1 MKILLTGGSGHV
13 GRNILAAA
21 PKYNYTFFAP
31 TSKELNLLESA
42 AVKVYIAN
50 LKPDLIIHAAGKV
63 GGIQANIENPVRF
76 LIENLDIGKNLLLAA
91 REAGVKKLMNLGSSC
106 MYPRTAENPL
116 KEELILRGEL
126 EPTNEG
132 YALAKIL
139 VARLAEYLGRE
150 DKTLQYKTIIPCNLF
165 GKWDNFDAKTS
176 HMIPAA
182 IRKVMTAKAQGL
194 NEVEIWGDGTA
205 RREFMYTGNLVDFI
219 FYAIENFDKMP
230 AYLNVGPGTDYS
242 INEYYEK
249 ISAVTG
255 YKGGFKHD
263 LTKPVGMRRKLVD
276 TTKLSAFGWKPRIT
290 LEQGLKETCQFFQEN
305 HANQ

>member
-1 MKILLTGGSGHV
+1 MKILLTGGSGLV

-21 PKYNYTFFAP
+21 PQHRHTFFAP
-31 TSKELNLLESA
+31 TSKELNLLDGA
-42 AVKVYIAN
+42 AVTAYIAD

-76 LIENLDIGKNLLLAA
+76 LVENLDMGKHVLLAA
-91 REAGVKKLMNLGSSC
+91 RDAKVKNILNLGSSC
-106 MYPRTAENPL
+106 MYPREAENPL
-116 KEELILRGEL
+116 KEELILQGEL

-165 GKWDNFDAKTS
+165 GKWDNFDSKTS

-182 IRKVMTAKAQGL
+182 IRKVMTAKAQGS

-219 FYAIENFDKMP
+219 FYAIERLDKMP

-255 YKGGFKHD
+255 YAGGFRHD

-276 TTKLSAFGWKPRIT
+276 ITKLDAFGWKPPIS
-290 LEQGLKETCQFFQEN
+290 LEQGLKEACQFYQEN